1 MEAMVEANIQAE
13 AARSK
18 IFAFENL
25 LLQMPQEDVPVT
37 HTFCDGMYA
46 RAAFFKKGIALTG
59 SIHRQANLNIMVSG
73 DVTVAT
79 EEGET
84 RLTGFNIMASAPGT
98 KRAGYVHEDT
108 IWVTILRTD
117 ETDVPTIERTLVTND
132 AAEIPK
138 LKGY

>member
-1 MEAMVEANIQAE
+1 MEEMAVDNIPAKV
-13 AARSK
+13 ARER
-18 IFAFENL
+18 IFNFEKL
-25 LLQMPQEDVPVT
+25 LLNMPQESVPVT

-46 RAAFFKKGIALTG
+46 RAAFFKKGIAITG
-59 SIHRQANLNIMVSG
+59 SIHRQENLNIMVSG

-79 EEGET
+79 EDGER
-84 RLTGFNIMASAPGT
+84 RLTGFNIMASGAGT

-132 AAEIPK
+132 PSEIPK
-138 LKGY
+138 LKGN